1 MNKSRPF
8 VRTLAVQG
16 FFPLL
21 FYFMCF
27 CLLTFPLILN
37 FSSHFF
43 ADTGDGFTNIW
54 NMWWINHSVTELHQ
68 LPWHTT
74 FLHFPHG
81 TSLLAHTLNPFNGFL
96 GIVLLK
102 FLTLAQAYNVMV
114 LFSFVIGGLTAFLLA
129 FYLSRSYWGS
139 LLAGFIF
146 TFSNYHFAHAEGH
159 MQLVSLEWIPLFLL
173 LWLMLMTKPSIHV
186 GLGAA
191 LALFGVVLCDYYYFF
206 YCVITAVLIACWKI
220 LKTKD
225 IFFLLR
231 KKYFAPIVAFLIGLF
246 ATSGPLVIALS
257 VFSRRNPLL
266 GAHNSRIFSLD
277 LFASIIPGGHWR
289 FESLTRFYWTKI
301 TGNIHE
307 SSVHLGMAIIF
318 VMILVWVKRKK
329 IREPSLN
336 LWFFIFLFFLVLSL
350 GPVLHIWGKEISWF
364 KLPYLFLEFIF
375 PPLKLGGMPIR
386 MMIMTSLCAGVL
398 FAFGFKLL
406 WEGPTKKKFFMGL
419 LIIVLYF
426 EYLPSPM
433 PETRVDVPEYVQAL
447 EALPGNGGVLD
458 TVSNPTFALYYQTVH
473 GKPIAEGYIARIPVS
488 VSEKNDRIKDLLV
501 NSKFELLYHGYHF
514 RYLVSERQYT
524 TSIKA
529 PIQTVYD
536 DGRVRIY
543 DLGAAWVHVS
553 DDPRRFPELSRF

>member
-1 MNKSRPF
+1 MTGKSFSDLYSKGLLPS
-8 VRTLAVQG
+8 LIYL
-16 FFPLL
+16 LL
-21 FYFMCF
+21 FI
-27 CLLTFPLILN
+27 LLTFPLILN

-54 NMWWINHSVTELHQ
+54 NMWWINYSVTELHQ

-81 TSLLAHTLNPFNGFL
+81 TSLLAHTLNPFNGFV
-96 GIVLLK
+96 GIGLLK
-102 FLTLAQAYNVMV
+102 FLTLTQAFNVMV

-129 FYLSRSYWGS
+129 FYLSQSYWGS

-173 LWLMLMTKPSIHV
+173 LWLMLMKKPSIRI
-186 GLGAA
+186 GLAAA
-191 LALFGVVLCDYYYFF
+191 LTLFGVLLCDYYYFF
-206 YCVITAVLIACWKI
+206 YCVITAVLITGWNIFK
-220 LKTKD
+220 KKD
-225 IFFLLR
+225 VLFLL
-231 KKYFAPIVAFLIGLF
+231 KKNSLAPISAFMIGLF

-266 GAHNSRIFSLD
+266 GAHHPRVFSLD
-277 LFASIIPGGHWR
+277 LLAPIIPGGHWR

-301 TGNIHE
+301 TGNFHE
-307 SSVHLGMAIIF
+307 SSVHLGLAVIF
-318 VMILVWVKRKK
+318 VLILVWVKRKK

-364 KLPYLFLEFIF
+364 KLPYILLEFIF

-386 MMIMTSLCAGVL
+386 MMVMTSLSAGIL

-406 WEGPTKKKFFMGL
+406 WEGPARKKIFMGL
-419 LIIVLYF
+419 LITVMCF
-426 EYLPSPM
+426 EYLPRPM
-433 PETRVDVPEYVQAL
+433 PMTRVDVPDYVLAL
-447 EALPGNGGVLD
+447 KELPGSGGVLD
-458 TVSNPTFALYYQTVH
+458 TFSLPTFALYYQVVH
-473 GKPIAEGYIARIPVS
+473 GKPMAEGYIARIPVS
-488 VSEKNDRIKDLLV
+488 VSEKNDRIKELLN
-501 NSKFELLYHGYHF
+501 NSEFELLYRGYHF
-514 RYLVSERQYT
+514 RYLVTERQYT
-524 TSIKA
+524 TSEEA
-529 PIQTVYD
+529 PVLTVYD

-543 DLGAAWVHVS
+543 DLGAAW
-553 DDPRRFPELSRF
+553 E